1 MPERC
6 PECDT
11 AIVKAEGDAMHRC
24 PNAACPAQFFESL
37 KHFVSRGAMDIDG
50 LGERWC
56 RILIE
61 QGLVSDTS
69 HLYGLQR
76 EQLTALNR
84 MGDKLATRIL
94 TNIEASKGRPLARIL
109 FALGILHV
117 GAEVAELLAA
127 RYAGI
132 DDIADAGVER
142 LTEIEGIGPRIAE
155 SIRDYFAAARNRQTI
170 AGLKAA
176 GVKMWQERAPV
187 DTAALPWKGLTFVI
201 TGTLATMTRREAEGK
216 VKALGAATTGAVSRK
231 TSRVVAGAAAG
242 SKLATAERLGVPV
255 LDEAGLL
262 ALLADPARIGDG
274 DAGGDAADAVAGG
287 FDPDRLDRQ
296 GVLVPR

>member
-1 MPERC
+1 
-6 PECDT
+6 
-11 AIVKAEGDAMHRC
+11 MHRC
-24 PNAACPAQFFESL
+24 PNGACPAQFFESL

-50 LGERWC
+50 LGEQWC
-56 RILIE
+56 RVLIE
-61 QGLVSDTS
+61 QGLVSDAS

-84 MGDKLATRIL
+84 MGEKLATRIL

-127 RYAGI
+127 RYASI
-132 DDIADAGVER
+132 DDIADAGVEQ

-155 SIRDYFAAARNRQTI
+155 SIRDYFAAERNRQTI
-170 AGLKAA
+170 AGLKEA
-176 GVKMWQERAPV
+176 GVKLRQDRAPV

-201 TGTLATMTRREAEGK
+201 TGTLAGMTRREAEGK
-216 VKALGAATTGAVSRK
+216 VKALGAATTSAVSRK
-231 TSRVVAGAAAG
+231 TSWVVAGAAAG

-255 LDEAGLL
+255 LDEEGLL
-262 ALLADPARIGDG
+262 ALLAEPLRIGG
-274 DAGGDAADAVAGG
+274 EDAADAGAGG
-287 FDPDRLDRQ
+287 SGKDDRAGRQ
-296 GVLVPR
+296 GFLPDFGGEASSDTMPA